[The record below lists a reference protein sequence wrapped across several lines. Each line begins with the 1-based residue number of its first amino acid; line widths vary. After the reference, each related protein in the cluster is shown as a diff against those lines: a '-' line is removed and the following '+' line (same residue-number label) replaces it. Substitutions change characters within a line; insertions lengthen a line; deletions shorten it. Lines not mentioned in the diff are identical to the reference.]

1 MKWIIE
7 NIKSIKTEKD
17 MRIFVKTM
25 LYMTCAI
32 GALAFYIISNYF

>member
-25 LYMTCAI
+25 AYVVCAI
-32 GALAFYIISNYF
+32 LTLTLFIINNYF